1 MQSWIFTLSLFYSPF
16 TNEVCA
22 RSSSRLSS
30 TREKWTNWIEF
41 SEGPKKWWSDES
53 TPPMKWGWELALVSL
68 EKWGCNEDEARLFQW
83 CPVTGREAKVTN
95 RNTGGST
102 RTFRNT
108 FFTVWV
114 TVFSQRLSREVLQCP
129 SLKTIRS
136 HLHMLLGILVF
147 TYIEMEYV
155 FTYIEMEYVKVLT
168 SFNISMAFRASD
180 YSGSLSYQVL
190 SQL

>member
-1 MQSWIFTLSLFYSPF
+1 MDKLNRVQWRT
-16 TNEVCA
+16 
-22 RSSSRLSS
+22 
-30 TREKWTNWIEF
+30 
-41 SEGPKKWWSDES
+41 KKM
-53 TPPMKWGWELALVSL
+53 MKWREHPAYEVRLRELALVIL

-114 TVFSQRLSREVLQCP
+114 TVFSQRLSREVLQRP

-136 HLHMLLGILVF
+136 HLHMLLGIL
-147 TYIEMEYV
+147 V